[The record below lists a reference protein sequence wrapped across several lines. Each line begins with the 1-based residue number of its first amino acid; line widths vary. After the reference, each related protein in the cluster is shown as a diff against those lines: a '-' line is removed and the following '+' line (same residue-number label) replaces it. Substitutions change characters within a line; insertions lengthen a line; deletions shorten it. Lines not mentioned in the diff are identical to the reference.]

1 MSLSETADTPAMPG
15 ATLTRLL
22 AVTGG
27 GADDGA
33 LLKEAF
39 AFAARTGAEMC
50 VLSVVEPPSDLAAVA
65 HASGLDEAGIKE
77 RLCQERRDGVK
88 ALVASLSPDT
98 TPEIA
103 VRVGKP
109 FIEIIAYVHAHDVD
123 FVMKDAD
130 DVHGI
135 ASYVFASTDQ
145 HLLRKC
151 PCPVWLRVGAERHGP
166 RTVLAAVD
174 VDRAMASEP
183 STLEGL
189 NRTILQTA
197 ALVAGEGGGP
207 IHVLHVWEAPG
218 EGLVRTWSNAP
229 KPRRAAEDYVASIH
243 TAHSNAL
250 ADLVES
256 AAEWMTPPLKRQA
269 FLPRLERGDPR
280 TVIPQYVADHKVDVI
295 VMGTIARTGVPGF
308 IIGNTAEDVLNA
320 VDCAV
325 VTVKPPGYVSPLRTA
340 G

>member
-1 MSLSETADTPAMPG
+1 MNPSDDAGTAVPNPSINTV
-15 ATLTRLL
+15 L

-27 GADDGA
+27 RADETA
-33 LLKEAF
+33 LLKQAF
-39 AFAARTGAEMC
+39 AFAARTGAHVT
-50 VLSVVEPPSDLAAVA
+50 VLSVVELPSDLAAIA
-65 HASGLDEAGIKE
+65 RAAGLDEAAIKQ
-77 RLCQERRDGVK
+77 RLCQEREETVR
-88 ALVASLSPDT
+88 ALVASVSPE
-98 TPEIA
+98 TPPAIHI
-103 VRVGKP
+103 RLGKP
-109 FIEIIAYVHAHDVD
+109 FFEIIAHVQDNAVD

-130 DVHGI
+130 EVHGI
-135 ASYVFASTDQ
+135 AAYVFASTDQ

-151 PCPVWLRVGAERHGP
+151 PCPVWLRVGAERPGP

-174 VDRAMASEP
+174 VDRTMASEP

-197 ALVAGEGGGP
+197 ALMAGEDSGP

-243 TAHSNAL
+243 NTHSNAL
-250 ADLVES
+250 ADLVET
-256 AAEWMTPPLKRQA
+256 ADQWMTPPLKRQA

-280 TVIPQYVADHKVDVI
+280 TVIPQYVADNHVDVI

-325 VTVKPPGYVSPLRTA
+325 VTVKPPGYVSPLHTPH
-340 G
+340 